1 MPPPLP
7 SPVGVG
13 LGTSLVTSSHLGAEF
28 LKYSSGSGRSANV
41 IVLGGK
47 IA

>member
-7 SPVGVG
+7 STVGVG

-28 LKYSSGSGRSANV
+28 LKYSSGSANGT
-41 IVLGGK
+41 VLGGK